1 MSKKFLSPVG
11 LPHGS
16 AFPATAHIGDM
27 FFKDDELRL
36 YLYDGLAWK
45 LIQAESGGG
54 NGADMAVTWWLGA

>member
-1 MSKKFLSPVG
+1 MAKKFLSPVG

-16 AFPATAHIGDM
+16 QFPATASQGDL

-45 LIQAESGGG
+45 LIQAEAGGG